1 MADKESGQ
9 EQAVSSDVRAAKTI
23 TTRKPA
29 IDKRKP
35 KPLPPYRVLLHND
48 DVNSFEHVIR
58 SIVQLAKLQ
67 PQDALL
73 KAIEAHQSG
82 LSLLLVTHRERA
94 ELYVDQFT
102 SVKLTVSIEP
112 VES

>member
-1 MADKESGQ
+1 MADKELRQ
-9 EQAVSSDVRAAKTI
+9 DQAISHVRAAKALAA
-23 TTRKPA
+23 RKPA
-29 IDKRKP
+29 TVKRKP

-48 DVNSFEHVIR
+48 DVKSFEHVIQC
-58 SIVQLAKLQ
+58 IVQLTQLR

-82 LSLLLVTHRERA
+82 VSLLLVTHRERA
-94 ELYVDQFT
+94 ELYVDQFI